1 MKFEFRISN
10 FEFPLK
16 GMSAS
21 FRKYERL
28 KHNNDFKRVYE
39 QGKKIMSSS
48 FVLYVDSDSKRQYRR
63 LGIIASKKVG
73 NAVKRNRCKR
83 LVRELFRKN
92 KEKFPPGS
100 DVIVVVRRDM
110 VGKQY
115 AELEEELYSIHQM

>member
-1 MKFEFRISN
+1 
-10 FEFPLK
+10 
-16 GMSAS
+16 MSAS

-63 LGIIASKKVG
+63 LGIIASKKNIG

-83 LVRELFRKN
+83 LVRELFRRN
-92 KEKFPPGS
+92 KDKFPPGS
-100 DVIVVVRRDM
+100 DVIVVVKRDM
-110 VGKQY
+110 VGKRY

>member
-1 MKFEFRISN
+1 
-10 FEFPLK
+10 
-16 GMSAS
+16 MSAS
-21 FRKYERL
+21 FQKYERL

-39 QGKKIMSSS
+39 QGKKIESSS
-48 FVLYVDSDSKRQYRR
+48 FVLYVDSDSKRQYCR

-83 LVRELFRKN
+83 LVRELFRRN
-92 KEKFPPGS
+92 KEQFPPGS
-100 DVIVVVRRDM
+100 DVIVIVKRDM

>member
-1 MKFEFRISN
+1 
-10 FEFPLK
+10 
-16 GMSAS
+16 MSAS